1 MGVGPL
7 RRRFGWAE
15 VIETSKVALF
25 LTGALILFVALLSPL
40 HELGDNYLFSAHMV
54 QHLLLM
60 LVVPPLLLWGTPGW
74 LLRPLMR
81 SPRVLGIA
89 RFLTRPVAAFVLFN
103 AVVVL
108 WHLPALY
115 DLALRERDIHIL
127 EHFMFIGAS
136 VIMWWPILSPLR
148 ELPRAPY
155 LIQTLYLFILP
166 TIPAIVGAFITFSDG
181 IVYTWYAEAPRVW
194 DISLDTDQQIGGLIM
209 WVPGG
214 LVFFLALVITFL
226 IWAYQEE
233 SEARRQRT
241 KSRR

>member
-7 RRRFGWAE
+7 RRRFGLAE
-15 VIETSKVALF
+15 GIASSRVFLF
-25 LTGALILFVALLSPL
+25 LAGVLILFVALLSPL

-60 LVVPPLLLWGTPGW
+60 LVVPPLLLWGTPSW

-81 SPRVLGIA
+81 SPPVLGIA

-103 AVVVL
+103 AVLVL
-108 WHLPALY
+108 WHLPGLY

-127 EHFMFIGAS
+127 EHMMFIGAS

-148 ELPRAPY
+148 ELPRPPY
-155 LIQTLYLFILP
+155 LVQTLYLFLLP
-166 TIPAIVGAFITFSDG
+166 TVPAIVGAFITFSDG

-194 DISLDTDQQIGGLIM
+194 DISAHTDQQFGGLIM

-233 SEARRQRT
+233 SEGRRQRT
-241 KSRR
+241 QSRR